1 MLQGSLN
8 NMKQKPIIIGVGEVL
23 WDMLPSGKK
32 AGGAPVNFVYHASRM
47 GAESYAISA
56 VGNDPLGDEMLEEV
70 EKAGIGHLIERVDH
84 PTGTVLVD
92 LNSGNPSYTIIEG
105 VAWDHIPI
113 TTEMIALVQRADA
126 ICFGTLA
133 QRSETSRRTIQ
144 TLLSHAPETS
154 CRIFDIN
161 IRQHYYSKELIL
173 TSLAHCNIFKI
184 NNDELALLRTLFTF
198 ESSNDADA
206 CMWFVETFKLKYMIL
221 TAGAEESI
229 IFTPGH
235 VSRIKTPVVEVADT
249 VGAGDS
255 FTGTFITSI
264 LKGKTLSEAH
274 QSAVA
279 QAAFVCTREG
289 AWVSV

>member
-1 MLQGSLN
+1 
-8 NMKQKPIIIGVGEVL
+8 MKQKPVIIGIGELL

-32 AGGAPVNFVYHASRM
+32 AGGAPVNFVYHASRL

-56 VGNDPLGDEMLEEV
+56 VGNDPWGDEMIEEV
-70 EKAGIGHLIERVDH
+70 VKAGIGHLIERVDH
-84 PTGTVLVD
+84 PTGTVLVE

-105 VAWDHIPI
+105 VAWDHIPL
-113 TTEMIALVQRADA
+113 TKEMITLVQHADA

-133 QRSETSRRTIQ
+133 QRSETSCRTIQ
-144 TLLSHAPETS
+144 TLLSHIPEAS
-154 CRIFDIN
+154 YRIFDIN

-184 NNDELALLRTLFTF
+184 NNDELALLRKLFLI
-198 ESSNDADA
+198 ESMDDADA
-206 CMWFVETFKLKYMIL
+206 CMWFVENFKLKYLIL

-229 IFTPGH
+229 IFAPER
-235 VSRIKTPVVEVADT
+235 VSRIRTPVVEVADT

-255 FTGTFITSI
+255 FTGAFITSI

-274 QSAVA
+274 RSAVA
-279 QAAFVCTREG
+279 QAALVCTRAG